1 MKRKVFTLLL
11 ALVSIIVSSQIIEP
25 VKWEVSHEMKGD
37 NLVEVTFIAHMDTGW
52 HLYSQFLDNS
62 GPLPTTF
69 NYEKLDKAILKGET
83 VSQSKVITEYDPNF
97 ETELSWYVHK
107 AIFKQLIEVESE
119 DFSISGNISYMA
131 CNDESCINPSPYEF
145 SIGKVSTKKAQ
156 AVVVSSDEAPLSTGI
171 YAPVTDQ
178 FDNTGENS
186 TSSTS
191 FWTIFILGLL
201 GGFIALFTPCVWPI
215 IPMTVSFFLKR
226 GDSTSKGKRDAV
238 LYGISIIV
246 IYLVLGLLV
255 TGIFGAS
262 ALNSLSTNA
271 GFNIFFFLLL
281 VLFAVSFFG
290 AFEIALPAS
299 WSSKIDAKAESTSGI
314 LSIMLM
320 AFTLVLVSFSCTGP
334 IIGTLLVQAAS
345 GSWLGPAIG
354 MFGFALAL
362 ALPFSLFATFPSML
376 KKVPRSGGWMNT
388 LKVVLGFLEL
398 ALSLKFLS
406 VADLAYGWGILDR
419 ETFIVLWVI
428 IFALLGLYLLGKIQ
442 LPHDDKIEKISV
454 TRLFLAIV
462 SLSYALYL
470 VPGLWGAPLRSA
482 SAFAP
487 PMSTQDFNLYE
498 DEVHPDAQ
506 DFEIGF
512 QIAKKENK
520 PLLIDFSGFGCVNCR
535 KMEASVWTD
544 NNVSKLLKE
553 DYVLV
558 TLMVDDRTPLIKP
571 ITLRENGKEITLK
584 TVGDKNSYI
593 QRNKFGAN
601 AQPYYIM
608 LDVEGNALANPYTFD
623 EDPDNFVEY
632 LKSIQ

>member
-11 ALVSIIVSSQIIEP
+11 AFVSIIVSSQIIEP
-25 VKWEVSHEMKGD
+25 VKWEVSHEMKDD
-37 NLVEVTFIAHMDTGW
+37 NVVEVTFIARMDTGW

-69 NYEKLDKAILKGET
+69 NYDNLNKAVLKGET
-83 VSQSKVITEYDPNF
+83 TSQSKVITEYDPNF

-107 AIFKQLIEVESE
+107 AVFKQLFQVES
-119 DFSISGNISYMA
+119 DDYSISGNISYMA

-145 SIGKVSTKKAQ
+145 SIGKVSKSETPVEA
-156 AVVVSSDEAPLSTGI
+156 VSSDDAPLSTGI

-178 FDNTGENS
+178 FDNTGE
-186 TSSTS
+186 SSSSQTS

-226 GDSTSKGKRDAV
+226 GDSTSKGKRDAI

-498 DEVHPDAQ
+498 DEVHPDAH

-512 QIAKKENK
+512 QIANKENK
-520 PLLIDFSGFGCVNCR
+520 PLLLDFSGFGCVNCR

-544 NNVSKLLKE
+544 DNVSRLLKE

-571 ITLRENGKEITLK
+571 ITIRENGKEITLK
-584 TVGDKNSYI
+584 TVGEKNSYI

-601 AQPYYIM
+601 AQPYYII

-623 EDPDNFVEY
+623 ENPDNFVRY
-632 LKSIQ
+632 LESVK

>member
-11 ALVSIIVSSQIIEP
+11 AFVSIIVSSQIIEP
-25 VKWEVSHEMKGD
+25 VKWEVSHEMKDD
-37 NLVEVTFIAHMDTGW
+37 NVVEVTFIAHMDTGW

-69 NYEKLDKAILKGET
+69 IYDKLNKAVLKGET
-83 VSQSKVITEYDPNF
+83 TSQSKVITEYDPNF

-107 AIFKQLIEVESE
+107 AVFKQLIKVES
-119 DFSISGNISYMA
+119 DDYSIAGNISYMA

-145 SIGKVSTKKAQ
+145 SIGKVSKSDIPVET
-156 AVVVSSDEAPLSTGI
+156 VSSDNAPLSSGI

-178 FDNTGENS
+178 FDNTGESS
-186 TSSTS
+186 TSQTS

-226 GDSTSKGKRDAV
+226 GDSTSKGKRDAI

-376 KKVPRSGGWMNT
+376 KKVPKSGGWMNT

-498 DEVHPDAQ
+498 DEVHPDAH

-520 PLLIDFSGFGCVNCR
+520 PLLVDFSGFGCVNCR

-544 NNVSKLLKE
+544 DNVSRLLKE

-558 TLMVDDRTPLIKP
+558 TLMVDDRTPLVQP
-571 ITLRENGKEITLK
+571 ITVRENGKEIVLK

-623 EDPDNFVEY
+623 ENPDNFVKY
-632 LKSIQ
+632 LESIQ

>member
-11 ALVSIIVSSQIIEP
+11 AFVSIIVSSQIIEP
-25 VKWEVSHEMKGD
+25 VKWEVSHEMKDD
-37 NLVEVTFIAHMDTGW
+37 NVVEVTFIARMDTGW

-69 NYEKLDKAILKGET
+69 NYDNLNKAVLKGET
-83 VSQSKVITEYDPNF
+83 TSQSKVITEYDPNF

-107 AIFKQLIEVESE
+107 AVFKQLFQVES
-119 DFSISGNISYMA
+119 DDYSISGNISYMA

-145 SIGKVSTKKAQ
+145 SIGQVSKSETPVEA
-156 AVVVSSDEAPLSTGI
+156 VSSDDAPLSTGI

-178 FDNTGENS
+178 FDNTGE
-186 TSSTS
+186 SSSSQTS

-226 GDSTSKGKRDAV
+226 GDSTSKGKRDAI

-498 DEVHPDAQ
+498 DEVHPDAH

-520 PLLIDFSGFGCVNCR
+520 PLLLDFSGFGCVNCR

-544 NNVSKLLKE
+544 DNVSRLLKE

-571 ITLRENGKEITLK
+571 ITIRENGKEITLK
-584 TVGDKNSYI
+584 TVGEKNSYI

-601 AQPYYIM
+601 AQPYYII

-623 EDPDNFVEY
+623 ENPDNFVRY
-632 LKSIQ
+632 LESVK

>member
-11 ALVSIIVSSQIIEP
+11 AFVSIIVSSQIIEP
-25 VKWEVSHEMKGD
+25 VKWEVSHEMKDD
-37 NLVEVTFIAHMDTGW
+37 NVVEVTFIAHMDTGW

-69 NYEKLDKAILKGET
+69 NYDKLNKAVLKGET
-83 VSQSKVITEYDPNF
+83 TSQSKVITEYDPNF

-107 AIFKQLIEVESE
+107 AVFKQLIKVES
-119 DFSISGNISYMA
+119 DDYSIAGNISYMA

-145 SIGKVSTKKAQ
+145 SIGKVSKSDIPVET
-156 AVVVSSDEAPLSTGI
+156 VSSDNAPLSSGI

-178 FDNTGENS
+178 FDNTGESS
-186 TSSTS
+186 TSQTS

-226 GDSTSKGKRDAV
+226 GDSTSKGKRDAI

-376 KKVPRSGGWMNT
+376 KKVPKSGGWMNT

-498 DEVHPDAQ
+498 DEVHPDAH

-520 PLLIDFSGFGCVNCR
+520 PLLVDFSGFGCVNCR

-544 NNVSKLLKE
+544 DNVSRLLKE

-558 TLMVDDRTPLIKP
+558 TLMVDDRTPLVQP
-571 ITLRENGKEITLK
+571 ITVRENGKEIVLK

-623 EDPDNFVEY
+623 ENPDNFVKY
-632 LKSIQ
+632 LESIQ